1 MTLVSK
7 EGEKFP
13 AHKLVLAVTRSYLKN
28 EMRDNC
34 SVIALKTVKLALIE
48 ALLSFMYEGT
58 AVISE
63 NETNAFIETAKKWKI
78 RQFLKIKKKKSVK
91 PADCQ
96 SKTEAG
102 WLV

>member
-1 MTLVSK
+1 M
-7 EGEKFP
+7 
-13 AHKLVLAVTRSYLKN
+13 
-28 EMRDNC
+28 
-34 SVIALKTVKLALIE
+34 ALIE

-63 NETNAFIETAKKWKI
+63 NETIAFIETAKKWKI

-96 SKTEAG
+96 SKTEAD